1 MSRKI
6 IDLSPDAKAKF
17 LVFSGLMAE
26 AGLPF
31 ILTCTLRTIPEH
43 ETLRAQGRE
52 SLAIVNE
59 MRSNIGLAPI
69 TEKQNVEVTWTKNSR
84 HFADET
90 GKSNAWDIAICKGKM
105 PIWNIKCN
113 VNENEQNDYEEAAV
127 IGRKVGL
134 TCGAD
139 FSKKDYVHFELKKEI

>member
-6 IDLSPDAKAKF
+6 IDLSLDAKAKF

-31 ILTCTLRTIPEH
+31 ILTCTLRTHEEH
-43 ETLRAQGRE
+43 NALRAQGRE
-52 SLAIVNE
+52 PLAIVNE
-59 MRSNIGLAPI
+59 MRSNVGLASI

-90 GKSNAWDIAICKGKM
+90 GKSNAWDIAICKGTM
-105 PIWNIKCN
+105 PTWNLKVDVDVDGIP
-113 VNENEQNDYEEAAV
+113 DYQEAAV

-139 FSKKDYVHFELKKEI
+139 FSKKDYVHFELKRDI